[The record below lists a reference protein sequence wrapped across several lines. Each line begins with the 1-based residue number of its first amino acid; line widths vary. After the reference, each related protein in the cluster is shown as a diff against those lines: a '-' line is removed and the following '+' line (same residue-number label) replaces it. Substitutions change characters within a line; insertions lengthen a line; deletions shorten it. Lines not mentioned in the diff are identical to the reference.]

1 MLGPEGVVGLV
12 MGMLQVQMP
21 LKLTE
26 MRTRLTLTGPQL
38 PDIKSYRPVTVG
50 KIAAGDYPALYVIAT
65 GVPLLKSTAK
75 AVTGVQYAGTYNLTV
90 VSLVRSTSFTFTTG
104 LQQRTALAVRECLLQ
119 SMQLRPIDGTDAV
132 RIDPQTIRERF
143 SGIESLA
150 GRDTSTYG
158 GCMTDVAVTA
168 QEFLPRLPLPLGL
181 FVVAPV
187 TTRLP

>member
-1 MLGPEGVVGLV
+1 MLGAEGVVGLV
-12 MGMLQVQMP
+12 MGMLQTQMP
-21 LKLTE
+21 LKMTE
-26 MRTRLTLTGPQL
+26 LRTRLTLTGPQL

-50 KIAAGDYPALYVIAT
+50 KIAASDYPAVYVVAAT
-65 GVPLLKSTAK
+65 TPSLKSTAK
-75 AVTGVQYAGTYNLTV
+75 AVGGVQYAGTYNLTV
-90 VSLVRSTSFTFTTG
+90 ISLVRSISYTLTTS

-158 GCMTDVAVTA
+158 GCMTDVSVTA
-168 QEFLPRLPLPLGL
+168 TEFLPRLPLPLGV
-181 FVVAPV
+181 FVVAP
-187 TTRLP
+187 TTVRLP